1 MDLTRAL
8 DSAIQILTEEQTRP
22 TLHYAPNMER
32 GTSPGMKIMTNIMA
46 VLPLSELRKRRP
58 REVFEFSD
66 MYAVGGENYKLLTAV
81 ISQLNKEEQ
90 PKFIADLLT
99 HVERGG
105 GRAGRALKHN
115 FPTLEGRASY
125 LPLIGELCLRL
136 GYVKDLFA
144 ALAKVKVPTVATALL
159 LMQLEETI
167 ALNFDVFTDSELQK
181 IPEWLA
187 QLRTMAEL
195 QTWSSKHQGGKVETN
210 PHYRQGW
217 QTEAE
222 EIVKSVD
229 GITAECRQAR
239 YFYLK
244 GALHQPTVN
253 LEVESDK
260 AEVEDYLKKLGFR
273 DDMIKA
279 LDAAERDYRADATGF
294 ELKNVMGQLR
304 SVLEFIYRDAAT
316 AIAAQEGD
324 AAPANW
330 NNSLMYLLK
339 KKFITEPQDK
349 LVRGLYAVL
358 SDEGAHPIL
367 AKAEFARLARNMV
380 IEMSLMF
387 LTVLDGKKIKIT

>member
-1 MDLTRAL
+1 
-8 DSAIQILTEEQTRP
+8 
-22 TLHYAPNMER
+22 
-32 GTSPGMKIMTNIMA
+32 
-46 VLPLSELRKRRP
+46 V
-58 REVFEFSD
+58 
-66 MYAVGGENYKLLTAV
+66 VGGENYKLLTAV
-81 ISQLNKEEQ
+81 ISQLSKEEQ

-105 GRAGRALKHN
+105 GRAGRALKYN

-125 LPLIGELCLRL
+125 LPLIGEFCLRL
-136 GYVKDLFA
+136 GYVEDLFA

-187 QLRTMAEL
+187 PLRSMAEL
-195 QTWSSKHQGGKVETN
+195 QTWSSKHQGGKVEAN

-217 QTEAE
+217 QAEAD

-260 AEVEDYLKKLGFR
+260 AEVEDYLKKLGFG

-304 SVLEFIYRDAAT
+304 SVLEFIYRDAST

-324 AAPANW
+324 AAPTNW